1 MATVAKWAVPIYL
14 IKRGHITLV
23 EEVKLSHV
31 NNNKKRDT
39 NRAGEQEEEDPE
51 QERTVARHTTT
62 TVLIKFYLP

>member
-1 MATVAKWAVPIYL
+1 MAAVAKWAVPIYL

-39 NRAGEQEEEDPE
+39 NQEEEDPE